1 MRKCKE
7 ARAHH
12 DIKKHKYISKM
23 FGNVDD
29 DVAQAKRGD
38 RKKCQMT
45 QLPTQSQAQKHIHT

>member
-12 DIKKHKYISKM
+12 DIENHKYISKM

-29 DVAQAKRGD
+29 DVRGTDED
-38 RKKCQMT
+38 RKERQV
-45 QLPTQSQAQKHIHT
+45 